1 MNLTTVSK
9 IGRLLGSLG
18 LLAALGLSA
27 ATPVAPGSYTLKVTA
42 DRPEA
47 IYARGDEA
55 VFMLALAREGE
66 ALPPDAAV
74 RWVVTK
80 DGVPLGREGVAGLQD
95 GKATVRASLAEPGF
109 LRCTVE
115 FVPAGGTKLT
125 AHAGAAYDPLAI
137 AASLP
142 PPADFDA
149 FWAGQKKLLAE
160 APAKV
165 RLTPVKSPLPG
176 VECFDLQADIPGWA
190 PLSAYLAR
198 PIGAKAR
205 TLPAIVLTHGA
216 GVAKSRLSRAAE
228 CARDGF
234 VALDFNANGLPND
247 QPPEFYAEL
256 RTGRLKQYYLKGRDD
271 REEMYLRGI
280 FLRLMRALDT
290 VTAQREWDGRQLVV
304 SGRSQGGGQAIVAAG
319 LDPRVTFI
327 AAEIP
332 AFCDHT
338 GVMVGR
344 INGWPH
350 FLPDVPG
357 KPDPARLEVT
367 RYYDAMNFATRTKA
381 AAFFTVGF
389 IDAICPPTGVYATYN
404 QLTGPKQIWNHVDTG
419 HVSRPDYEA
428 RIRAEILRHIAS
440 AASKS
445 P

>member
-1 MNLTTVSK
+1 MNLTIVSK
-9 IGRLLGSLG
+9 ICRRLWCIG
-18 LLAALGLSA
+18 LLAGLTLQA
-27 ATPVAPGSYTLKVTA
+27 ATPITVGSYALKVAA

-47 IYARGDEA
+47 LYARGDEA
-55 VFMLALAREGE
+55 VFTLTLGREGQ
-66 ALPPDAAV
+66 ALPPDAEV

-80 DGVPLGREGVAGLQD
+80 DGVPLGREGVAKLQD
-95 GKATVRASLAEPGF
+95 GKATVRARLDEPGF
-109 LRCTVE
+109 LRCTAD
-115 FVPAGGTKLT
+115 FVPAGETKLV
-125 AHAGAAYDPLAI
+125 AHAGAAYAPLAI

-142 PPADFDA
+142 PPADFDG
-149 FWAGQKKLLAE
+149 FWAGQMELLAGT
-160 APAKV
+160 PANV

-198 PIGAKAR
+198 PVGAQAR

-216 GVAKSRLSRAAE
+216 GVVKSRLSRAAE

-256 RTGRLKQYYLKGRDD
+256 RSGRLKEYYLKGRDH

-280 FLRLMRALDT
+280 FLRLMRALET
-290 VTAQREWDGRQLVV
+290 VTAQPEWDGRQLVV

-332 AFCDHT
+332 AFCDLT
-338 GVMVGR
+338 GVVIGR

-350 FLPDVPG
+350 LLPDVPG

-419 HVSRPDYEA
+419 HVSRLEYDA

-440 AASKS
+440 AAAKS